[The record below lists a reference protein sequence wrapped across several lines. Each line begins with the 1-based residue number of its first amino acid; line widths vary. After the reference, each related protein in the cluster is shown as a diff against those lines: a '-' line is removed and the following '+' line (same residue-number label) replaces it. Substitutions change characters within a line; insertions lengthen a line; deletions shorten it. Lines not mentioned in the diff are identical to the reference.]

1 MASFSAGMGLYSF
14 AGRAE
19 SANFG
24 IFIHVYDLLKSEY
37 VDKTVDDTKLLQG
50 AIRGML
56 ESIGD
61 PYTRYM
67 DPQAFR
73 GMQEE
78 RQGSFSGIGI
88 QLGMKGD
95 QLTVIAPL
103 DDTPAAKAGLLAGDK
118 IMAIDTKVTKG
129 LAVEEAVNL
138 IRGKSG
144 TTVILKMQ
152 RGEKVRDVPIVRG
165 SIETKTVRARMIDKS
180 VGYIRLASFMSNEAT
195 NEMKKAVEDLKG
207 KGLKALVLDLRMNP
221 GGLLPNAV
229 DIGSMFIEK
238 GAVVQIVDRNGV
250 KQTQDVSGHP
260 MLKNDIPMVVLIDG
274 GSASASEILAGALK
288 DQKRA
293 TLMGTR
299 SFGKGLVQTVHPLQD
314 GSGVAITTNKYLT
327 PNGTDINHK
336 GIEPDVLVELPKPKE
351 GQVYTPE
358 TDPQLLRAVSLLKDR
373 LAHKEPKRDSGG
385 EIKRGCAPGGVWG
398 GRP

>member
-1 MASFSAGMGLYSF
+1 MVSSQIKRHSLTVALCLASFSAGMGLYSF

-19 SANFG
+19 TANFG
-24 IFIHVYDLLKSEY
+24 TFIHVYDLLKSEY
-37 VDKTVDDTKLLQG
+37 VEKSVDDTKLVQG

-56 ESIGD
+56 ESLGD

-88 QLGMKGD
+88 QLGMRGE

-118 IMAIDTKVTKG
+118 ILMIDTKATKG
-129 LAVEEAVNL
+129 MAVEEAVNL

-144 TTVILKMQ
+144 STVSLKLQ
-152 RGEKVRDVPIVRG
+152 RADKTWTVPIVRG
-165 SIETKTVRARMIDKS
+165 SIETKTVRAKMQDKQI
-180 VGYIRLASFMSNEAT
+180 GYIRLASFMSNEAT
-195 NEMKKAVEDLKG
+195 HEMQKAVEELKG
-207 KGLKALVLDLRMNP
+207 KGMKALVLDLRMNP

-229 DIGSMFIEK
+229 DIGSMFIDK

-250 KQTQDVSGHP
+250 KQTQDVSGKP
-260 MLKNDIPMVVLIDG
+260 LLDRQVPMVVLIDG

-293 TLMGTR
+293 VLVGTR

-336 GIEPDVLVELPKPKE
+336 GINPDVVVELPKPKE
-351 GQVYTPE
+351 GEVYTPE
-358 TDPQLLRAVSLLKDR
+358 KDPQLQKAVSLLHDK
-373 LAHKEPKRDSGG
+373 LASR
-385 EIKRGCAPGGVWG
+385 
-398 GRP
+398 